1 MTKRRILQVEDDP
14 DDIELSS
21 LAFKACNVPYQ
32 VDIARDGEEAWDYL
46 VAARDLPALV
56 LLDLNLPKIG
66 GLELLRR
73 MRSNPRLKG
82 LLVVVLSGSDEPRD
96 KQEAEKLGAERF
108 ITKPVGLDGFVKIVQ
123 ELEGLLSR
131 RAAP

>member
-1 MTKRRILQVEDDP
+1 MSKGRVLQVEDNP

-21 LAFKACNVPYQ
+21 LAFKEGNFPHQ
-32 VDIARDGEEAWDYL
+32 VDIARDGQEALDFL
-46 VAARDLPALV
+46 AAARDLPVLV

-66 GLELLRR
+66 GLEVLRR
-73 MRSNPRLKG
+73 VRADPRLKM
-82 LLVVVLSGSDEPRD
+82 LRVVVLSGSDEPTD
-96 KQEAEKLGAERF
+96 KKEAQRLGVERF
-108 ITKPVGLDGFVKIVQ
+108 FTKPVGLDGFVKIVQ